1 MVKKCS
7 TDQSFIQKRDTTNK
21 IGALGAFLK
30 ENCIITCLLLLR
42 SLHVK
47 IFGTLLLSCLLSYV
61 NIQIVGY
68 YFQIVFQVILQ
79 YLPRKN

>member
-1 MVKKCS
+1 M
-7 TDQSFIQKRDTTNK
+7 FI
-21 IGALGAFLK
+21 IIK
-30 ENCIITCLLLLR
+30 EFARKNIWYFT
-42 SLHVK
+42 
-47 IFGTLLLSCLLSYV
+47 LSCLLSYV